1 MHSHCP
7 LLVVVFFFI
16 LRIMKYEKHDEKGKS
31 RIKKKTPAFNFLPKL
46 VIIEIKLQY

>member
-1 MHSHCP
+1 
-7 LLVVVFFFI
+7 
-16 LRIMKYEKHDEKGKS
+16 MKNMNKKGKS